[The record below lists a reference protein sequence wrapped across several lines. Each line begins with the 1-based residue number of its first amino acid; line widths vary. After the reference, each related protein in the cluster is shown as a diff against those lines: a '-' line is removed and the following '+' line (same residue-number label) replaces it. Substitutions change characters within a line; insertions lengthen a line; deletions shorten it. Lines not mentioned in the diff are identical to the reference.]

1 MSIYDLTKTPVF
13 NQIVCIKT
21 LLFLTVN
28 VHDINWVSLEFAQN
42 SFKNKQCFKRKSFML
57 APMEFSPAAA
67 KKKYF
72 QIWESGDGSKNNE
85 EDSHI
90 LSTCKSRLLLK
101 LGKSSDCS

>member
-1 MSIYDLTKTPVF
+1 
-13 NQIVCIKT
+13 
-21 LLFLTVN
+21 
-28 VHDINWVSLEFAQN
+28 
-42 SFKNKQCFKRKSFML
+42 ML

-90 LSTCKSRLLLK
+90 LSICKSRLLLK
-101 LGKSSDCS
+101 LGKSSDC